1 MGSDVWPAA
10 EKRRELEE
18 LRAAM
23 AAVPARGERAARSP
37 LADDPGRAPLPVP
50 APLAELLPGGGLGK
64 GSVVVHTGAR
74 SLLAGLLASVTER
87 GGHAALV
94 GMPGFGL
101 LAAAE
106 MGAALERLAVVAD
119 PGPDPVEV
127 AAVLLDGLDLVVLGL
142 RGAAVPPARTRV
154 LAARARAKGSALVV
168 TEGSWP
174 NPTLR
179 VDARVTGQ
187 EGLGRGHG
195 RLRSLGLEI
204 AVRHRAGAARRAR
217 VELRPE
223 RGRVEWVAPGAAV
236 SSIARE
242 VAS

>member
-37 LADDPGRAPLPVP
+37 LAD
-50 APLAELLPGGGLGK
+50 
-64 GSVVVHTGAR
+64 
-74 SLLAGLLASVTER
+74 
-87 GGHAALV
+87 
-94 GMPGFGL
+94 
-101 LAAAE
+101 
-106 MGAALERLAVVAD
+106 D